1 LHEADVVGVPR
12 SAPQDAAGFFI
23 EAENALGSFG
33 VEDGCEI
40 ADEDAPV
47 RDSRPG
53 EAALNRRAPL
63 DGEAGFWKCLDDAGF
78 VQTPSLPLPRH
89 SGQSSAR
96 SWKAESAARTRKS
109 LRIVRVSPYC
119 IEKEKP
125 HRKVSQGPRDS
136 HFDAVRPFVGSDPA
150 AARLVF
156 LSFHSWLESASYFF
170 PSREVQ
176 TVNCNLRSAVSLKL

>member
-1 LHEADVVGVPR
+1 MRPVFSSRQRIRSVPLVLRTVVKSLTKTRPSATAGPAKPPLIGVRHSMARP
-12 SAPQDAAGFFI
+12 D
-23 EAENALGSFG
+23 FG
-33 VEDGCEI
+33 NVSMT
-40 ADEDAPV
+40 P
-47 RDSRPG
+47 DSS
-53 EAALNRRAPL
+53 
-63 DGEAGFWKCLDDAGF
+63 
-78 VQTPSLPLPRH
+78 QTPRRPLPRH

-96 SWKAESAARTRKS
+96 SWKAESAARTRRS
-109 LRIVRVSPYC
+109 FRIVRVSPYC